1 MIKLIIGLGNPG
13 EKYQQTRHNIGF
25 ITVNLLKKDF
35 NFNDWKMNKKINSFI
50 SQGIFSENK
59 KIILAKPQTMMN
71 NSGQA
76 AMALINYYKTT
87 PQNLIIIHDDI
98 DLKIGDYKIQQNRG
112 AAGHKGVQS
121 IINQL
126 GTKAFIRLR
135 LGIKPKQMKDPTN
148 TEKFVLQKFSEQ
160 EIKIANQAI
169 EKAVRDLRTAL

>member
-13 EKYQQTRHNIGF
+13 KKYQQTRHNIGF
-25 ITVNLLKKDF
+25 MAVNLLKTDF
-35 NFNDWKMNKKINSFI
+35 NFDDWKLNKKINSFI

-76 AMALINYYKTT
+76 GIALVNYYKTP

-98 DLKIGDYKIQQNRG
+98 DLKLGEYKIQQNRG

-126 GTKAFIRLR
+126 GTKDFIRLR
-135 LGIKPKQMKDPTN
+135 LGIKPKQIKDPIN
-148 TEKFVLQKFSEQ
+148 TEKFVLQKFSEP